1 MTIFS
6 LYYFLPRNASKTT
19 QGTPGKSRQVSA
31 WLCMTVH
38 TQPKAVVSH
47 DTFPWW
53 VSPCSQRNWW
63 ITSRDIDD
71 QRILQSDW
79 ARAFRLILWEL
90 EFSQTLGL
98 HGKTENY
105 NDFYFRLLP
114 AKSNH
119 KIYENSIKIYLR
131 PFGPFSPI
139 FQKKSI
145 FLENLL
151 LLLLSF

>member
-63 ITSRDIDD
+63 ITSRDIYD

-79 ARAFRLILWEL
+79 ARAFWLILWEL

-98 HGKTENY
+98 RGKTENY
-105 NDFYFRLLP
+105 DDFYFRLLP
-114 AKSNH
+114 ANSNH
-119 KIYENSIKIYLR
+119 KIYENSIKFISR

>member
-31 WLCMTVH
+31 WLCITVH

-131 PFGPFSPI
+131 PIWALFPHFPE
-139 FQKKSI
+139 KKY
-145 FLENLL
+145 
-151 LLLLSF
+151 LSGKSTPVTS